1 MSSASSNA
9 SQSRRGT
16 VLSRLRFRLRARVRN
31 AALFLGPILVRVRRL
46 EPLVRRYLRYPH
58 EQDFRFFA
66 RFRDDPGLFLDVGA
80 NTGLAAASFR
90 IFQRGADILS
100 IEPNPDHEPDLRL
113 AKRFLD
119 RFDYRIMGASDE
131 NANATLY
138 VPLFRGVPITPLAT
152 LEKNQLAPW
161 RMELLLGA
169 GYSRSQLTIAERKI
183 EVRRLDDLNLSPTF
197 IKLDVEGLEYRVLTG
212 LSETIDKQRPILLI
226 EWSREFGQ
234 IESFLREREYGVFVF
249 DSRTET
255 LLPLTDETRK
265 LNVFGIP
272 CERVAAEPGW
282 FATGGSPQL

>member
-1 MSSASSNA
+1 
-9 SQSRRGT
+9 
-16 VLSRLRFRLRARVRN
+16 
-31 AALFLGPILVRVRRL
+31 
-46 EPLVRRYLRYPH
+46 
-58 EQDFRFFA
+58 
-66 RFRDDPGLFLDVGA
+66 
-80 NTGLAAASFR
+80 
-90 IFQRGADILS
+90 
-100 IEPNPDHEPDLRL
+100 
-113 AKRFLD
+113 
-119 RFDYRIMGASDE
+119 MGASDE
-131 NANATLY
+131 NANAILY

-161 RMELLLGA
+161 RMELLLGT

-212 LSETIDKQRPILLI
+212 LSETIEKQRPILLI

-282 FATGGSPQL
+282 FADSRSLER